1 MALFMCLH
9 TDGAIHV
16 SRHSQHAGKSQM
28 TRNFIFHLYLICID
42 LFFDVLMF
50 AFILIHNYIHVVC
63 VCDLKRIRIIYTHQ
77 SIEKFHHFLQ
87 INEMKQKIWS
97 KPGESIIWMNKKY
110 FKAIH
115 QKIQRIMNAKLG
127 RQFFS
132 SEKKNVFWDSWPCMH
147 KYIWYHVKFKLRHQ
161 SSKIVFKVPPTMLT
175 KLNQCI
181 RCLHWWL

>member
-50 AFILIHNYIHVVC
+50 AFILIHNYIHVVF
-63 VCDLKRIRIIYTHQ
+63 VCDLKRIMIIYTHQ
-77 SIEKFHHFLQ
+77 SIEEFHHFLQ

-97 KPGESIIWMNKKY
+97 KPGKSITNEQKSISRLFIRRFKDLWMQNLVDNFFLPKKSMRFMTLHAQIY
-110 FKAIH
+110 LISDISSDIKVL
-115 QKIQRIMNAKLG
+115 KL
-127 RQFFS
+127 FS
-132 SEKKNVFWDSWPCMH
+132 
-147 KYIWYHVKFKLRHQ
+147 KFHPQ
-161 SSKIVFKVPPTMLT
+161 Y
-175 KLNQCI
+175 
-181 RCLHWWL
+181 